1 MQAARARI
9 DDAMKIEEVVGANP
23 YKAQLDHLK
32 KQEKVI
38 KVGKSRVKA
47 QQAQAQLR
55 AAQAPAKP

>member
-1 MQAARARI
+1 
-9 DDAMKIEEVVGANP
+9 MKIEEVVGNNP

-32 KQEKVI
+32 KQEKTI

>member
-1 MQAARARI
+1 
-9 DDAMKIEEVVGANP
+9 MKIEEVVGNNP

>member
-1 MQAARARI
+1 
-9 DDAMKIEEVVGANP
+9 MKIEEVVGVNP
-23 YKAQLDHLK
+23 YHAQLDRLK
-32 KQEKVI
+32 KQEKAI

>member
-1 MQAARARI
+1 
-9 DDAMKIEEVVGANP
+9 MKIEEVVGANP

-32 KQEKVI
+32 KQEKAI
-38 KVGKSRVKA
+38 KVGKSRVKT

>member
-1 MQAARARI
+1 MQTARAGI
-9 DDAMKIEEVVGANP
+9 DGAMKITEVVGPNP
-23 YKAQLDHLK
+23 YQAQLDHLK
-32 KQEKVI
+32 KQEKAI